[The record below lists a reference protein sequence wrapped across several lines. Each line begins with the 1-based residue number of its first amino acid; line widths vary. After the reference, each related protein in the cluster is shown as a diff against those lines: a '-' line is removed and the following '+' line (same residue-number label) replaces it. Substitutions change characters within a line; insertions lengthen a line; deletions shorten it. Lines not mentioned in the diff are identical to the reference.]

1 MATSGT
7 ISSLGIGSG
16 LNLSDLLD
24 NLTTAEKTRL
34 TPITTAQTKYSAQ
47 LTAYGTMQSALQ
59 TFADA
64 ATALASA
71 KTYGTTTATSNNTA
85 AFSATTTTGAAAG
98 KYTIAVSDLA
108 VAQTLISAP
117 QTSNT
122 TALGATTSGNS
133 RTLTISQGDGSKPLS
148 INLTDSQTSL
158 TGVRDAINSAAG
170 GVTAS
175 IVKVSDSSYKLVL
188 SANNTGTDSEMT
200 VSVSGDDTLNNII
213 GYDSSTGTS
222 TGGTNGM
229 SQNTAAANAKLTFN
243 GIDLER
249 QSNTISDIQDGITL
263 NLTGTTTT
271 DATLTIAKDTST
283 ASTAITTFVNA
294 YNSLQDTF
302 SGLTKFTA
310 STLDSGTQDSS
321 NGVLL
326 GDSTLR
332 TIQTQ
337 LKSAL
342 GGSNGSSS
350 VNTLASIGI
359 TSDPTTGKLTIDST
373 KLSTALSSSTSA
385 VQTMMV
391 GDGKTTGVMTKI
403 ANLNTNFLNTST
415 GVIANAETS
424 VNNTL
429 KSLTTQYNAVSDSIN
444 ATIARYKTQFTALD
458 VAMTKLN
465 STSTYLTQQ
474 FATTSS
480 SSSLGQ

>member
-1 MATSGT
+1 MATV
-7 ISSLGIGSG
+7 SSLGIGSG
-16 LNLSDLLD
+16 LDLSTLLD
-24 NLTTAEKTRL
+24 NLTTAEKARL

-64 ATALASA
+64 ATALGSA
-71 KTYGTTTATSNNTA
+71 KTYGTTTATSSNTTA
-85 AFSATTTTGAAAG
+85 LSATTTTGAAAG
-98 KYTIAVSDLA
+98 KYTISVGQLA
-108 VAQTLISAP
+108 ASQSLISAS

-122 TALGATTSGNS
+122 AALGSTTSGNA

-148 INLTDSQTSL
+148 ISLTDSQTSL
-158 TGVRDAINSAAG
+158 TGVRDAINKAGG

-188 SANNTGTDSEMT
+188 SANNTGTDSKMT
-200 VSVSGDDTLNNII
+200 LSVTGDDQLNNII
-213 GYDSSTGTS
+213 GYDSSNDTGAMTE
-222 TGGTNGM
+222 
-229 SQNTAAANAKLTFN
+229 NTPAANAQLTFN
-243 GIDLER
+243 GISLER

-263 NLTGTTTT
+263 NLASTTTA

-302 SGLTKFTA
+302 SNLTKYTA
-310 STLDSGTQDSS
+310 TTVNSDAQDTS

-332 TIQTQ
+332 SIQTQ
-337 LKSAL
+337 LKSAI
-342 GGSNGSSS
+342 GVSSGSNS

-359 TSDPTTGKLTIDST
+359 TSDPTTGKLVIDST
-373 KLSTALSSSTSA
+373 KLSTALTSTTSA

-391 GDGKTTGVMTKI
+391 GDGKTTGIMTNI
-403 ANLNTNFLNTST
+403 SNLNANFLNANT
-415 GVIANAETS
+415 GTIANASTS

-429 KSLTTQYNAVSDSIN
+429 KQLTKQYNSVNDSIN
-444 ATIARYKTQFTALD
+444 DTIARYKTQFTALD
-458 VAMTKLN
+458 VSIQKLN
-465 STSTYLTQQ
+465 STATYLTQQ
-474 FATTSS
+474 FEAMSS
-480 SSSLGQ
+480 SSSSS